1 MFNDPS
7 QPINTLTLCTSGSEQ
22 VGGQGENRRTFMALH
37 SLING
42 CGDDYHRWTGIRS
55 RRRRQALAN
64 MQRGNDTIPFV
75 IRCFSFFFFSIK
87 ERMDVLGDDSFS
99 SGRSLG
105 DNVGTFNHK
114 RQNSCLNLVGRTD
127 STVPRLVS
135 DQSKC
140 DIDEM
145 SLLTRT
151 WRLISTDRLSSS
163 DAPIYSPRS
172 LHRVPLPLRA
182 WSTHPFARTGLAA
195 DHRDLANPYSAH

>member
-1 MFNDPS
+1 
-7 QPINTLTLCTSGSEQ
+7 
-22 VGGQGENRRTFMALH
+22 
-37 SLING
+37 
-42 CGDDYHRWTGIRS
+42 
-55 RRRRQALAN
+55 
-64 MQRGNDTIPFV
+64 
-75 IRCFSFFFFSIK
+75 
-87 ERMDVLGDDSFS
+87 MDVLGDDSFS

-172 LHRVPLPLRA
+172 LHRVPLPPRA
-182 WSTHPFARTGLAA
+182 WSTHLFARTELAA